1 MSDEVV
7 KLGLMPPLTGL
18 VGIYGTEIACAGQ
31 IACDEVN
38 ENGGVLGRRLELVI
52 EDDGSLPDSA
62 VAAAEKLVDRHRCV
76 AMVGNLL
83 SNSRI
88 AVAYRVAEPRKIPLL
103 NFSFYEGSIH
113 SRYFFH
119 FAALPNQQIDRMI
132 PWMLAK
138 YGPRMFFAGN
148 NYEWPRGS
156 IDAARQALARAGGE
170 AVGEEYCPIGVTDD
184 AIERLLDSVEAS
196 APDVFVPYFAG
207 VDQVNL
213 LTRFSQRGLKQR
225 MAVVMGHYDEMMSS
239 QLAPAVRAGFYSS
252 NSYFMG
258 VDSAENHA
266 FLTRL
271 ASQPGVNGI
280 WPQGN
285 GILTNFG
292 EGAYL
297 CVKAFARAANA
308 AGSLDPEALVEALRT
323 VSVSSPQGRVDMDP
337 VTQHARVNTYLSQC
351 QADGAFQIIERFGAI
366 DPIIPARY
374 KHQRIS
380 QQATLEDDIRLQAR
394 MLEQMSEAVLLVNAR
409 DEAIVY
415 ANAGAE
421 VMFGFAEG
429 ELIGRQLSRLLAG
442 SEQVAREASANIL
455 RELAHRGSWQAEFKS
470 RGSEGGIIW
479 CAASMSTFT
488 HPLHGEVVLLVCRDI
503 SQVKALQDQVE
514 AQRQQLESLVQVR
527 TAELMERKQQLI
539 AAQRIAQLGHWS
551 VNLKTGELHWSDE
564 IYRIFGRD
572 PATFLPSYENFFAC
586 VHPDDHA
593 LVKASEAQS
602 LELGWHSIDHRVV
615 QPDGAIR
622 WVHEEAQL
630 ERDAAGEP
638 LRLTGAVQDITARKM
653 VEAALIEA
661 RDEAERANQAKSEF
675 LSRMSHELRTPLNA
689 ILGFGQLL
697 ERANLGELQSDNVG
711 EILHAGRHLLELINE
726 VLDLAR
732 IESGKFSVSLE
743 PVPLRPL
750 IADCLGLIRP
760 QAENSG
766 IEMSETA
773 VGCDESVLADPTR
786 LKQVLLNLLSNAVK
800 YNRANGVLSVTC
812 LPEGD
817 AIQICISDTGAGL
830 SPEQQRC
837 LFKPFERLDADK
849 TAIEGSGI
857 GLALSKR
864 LVEAMGGQIGVD
876 STPGVGSTFWVR
888 LPIAEAQAENRQA
901 RSADAAIPASV
912 RQRLCDVLYIE
923 DNPANLR
930 LVERILALR
939 AGIRLL
945 AASAPGLGLE
955 LAAAHRPALIL
966 LDINLPEM
974 DGFEVMRRLNENP
987 VTRDIPVLAISA
999 NAMPEDL
1006 ARGKA
1011 AGFVDYLTKPL
1022 DVNVFLAAIDA
1033 VIAQRHGAGGARLA
1047 DPDGSKVVF

>member
-1 MSDEVV
+1 MSDDSV

-18 VGIYGTEIACAGQ
+18 VGIYGSEIARAGQ
-31 IACDEVN
+31 IARDEVN
-38 ENGGVLGRRLELVI
+38 ENGGVLGRRLKLVI

-76 AMVGNLL
+76 AIIGNLL

-103 NFSFYEGSIH
+103 NFSFYEGSIL

-132 PWMLAK
+132 PWMREM

-156 IDAARQALARAGGE
+156 IDAAKRALEGAGGE
-170 AVGEEYCPIGVTDD
+170 AVGEAYCPIGVAAD

-225 MAVVMGHYDEMMSS
+225 MAVVMGHYDEMMAS
-239 QLAPAVRAGFYSS
+239 QLAPDVRAGFYSS

-258 VDSAENHA
+258 VDSAENRA

-271 ASQPGVNGI
+271 ANQPGVSGI

-297 CVKAFARAANA
+297 CVKAFAQAANA
-308 AGSLDPEALVEALRT
+308 AGSLEPEALVEALRT
-323 VSVSSPQGRVDMDP
+323 ISITSPQGRVDMDP
-337 VTQHARVNTYLSQC
+337 VTQHARVNTYLARYS
-351 QADGAFQIIERFGAI
+351 AKGAFNIIERFGAI

-394 MLEQMSEAVLLVNAR
+394 MLEQMSEAVLLVDAR
-409 DEAIVY
+409 DEAIVF
-415 ANAGAE
+415 ANTGAE

-442 SEQVAREASANIL
+442 SDREAQETSAHIL
-455 RELAHRGSWQAEFKS
+455 RELAHRGSWQVEFRS
-470 RGSEGGIIW
+470 RGNDGALIW
-479 CAASMSTFT
+479 CAAALSTFT
-488 HPLHGEVVLLVCRDI
+488 HPRHGEVVLLVCRDI
-503 SQVKALQDQVE
+503 RQVKALQNQIE

-527 TAELMERKQQLI
+527 TAELMEREKQLI

-551 VNLKTGELHWSDE
+551 VNLRTGELHWSDQ

-602 LELGWHSIDHRVV
+602 LELGWHSVDHRVV

-638 LRLTGAVQDITARKM
+638 LRLTGVVQDITARKR

-697 ERANLGELQSDNVG
+697 ERANLGELQSDNVR

-766 IEMSETA
+766 IELSEA
-773 VGCDESVLADPTR
+773 AAGCDESVLADPTR

-800 YNRANGVLSVTC
+800 YNRAHGKLSVTC
-812 LPEGD
+812 LPQGD
-817 AIQICISDTGAGL
+817 AIQIRISDTGAGL

-837 LFKPFERLDADK
+837 LFKPFERLDADR

-876 STPGVGSTFWVR
+876 STPGAGSTFWVR
-888 LPIAEAQAENRQA
+888 LPMAEAQAEKHQA
-901 RSADAAIPASV
+901 AGPVDAMRAST
-912 RQRLCDVLYIE
+912 RQRRCDVLYIE

-939 AGIRLL
+939 ADIRLL
-945 AASAPGLGLE
+945 GASAPGLGLE

-974 DGFEVMRRLNENP
+974 DGYAVLRRLRANP
-987 VTRDIPVLAISA
+987 ATREIPVLAISA
-999 NAMPEDL
+999 NAMPDDL
-1006 ARGKA
+1006 TRGQA

-1022 DVNVFLAAIDA
+1022 DVGVFLAAVDA
-1033 VIAQRHGAGGARLA
+1033 VLLQRHDASGARLA
-1047 DPDGSKVVF
+1047 DPEGSKVVF

>member
-1 MSDEVV
+1 MSEDSVR
-7 KLGLMPPLTGL
+7 LGLMPPLTGL
-18 VGIYGTEIACAGQ
+18 VGIYGSEIARAGQ
-31 IACDEVN
+31 IARDEVN
-38 ENGGVLGRRLELVI
+38 ANGGVLGRRLDLLI

-62 VAAAEKLVDRHRCV
+62 VAAAERLVDRHRCV

-103 NFSFYEGSIH
+103 NFSFYEGSIL

-132 PWMLAK
+132 PWMRER

-156 IDAARQALARAGGE
+156 IDAAKQALERAGGK
-170 AVGEEYCPIGVTDD
+170 AVGEEYCPIGLAADE
-184 AIERLLDSVEAS
+184 IERLLDSVEAS

-225 MAVVMGHYDEMMSS
+225 MAVVMGHYDELMAS
-239 QLAPAVRAGFYSS
+239 QLAPEVRAGFYSS

-258 VDSAENHA
+258 VDSDESRA

-271 ASQPGVNGI
+271 ASQPGVSGI
-280 WPQGN
+280 WPGGN

-292 EGAYL
+292 EGTYL
-297 CVKAFARAANA
+297 CVKAFAQAANA
-308 AGSLDPEALVEALRT
+308 AGSLEPEALVEALKT
-323 VSVSSPQGRVDMDP
+323 ISVTSPQGRVDMDP
-337 VTQHARVNTYLSQC
+337 VTQHARVNTYLAQC
-351 QADGAFQIIERFGAI
+351 QADGAFHIIERFGAT

-380 QQATLEDDIRLQAR
+380 QQATLEEDIRLQAR
-394 MLEQMSEAVLLVNAR
+394 MLEQMSEAVLLVDAR
-409 DEAIVY
+409 DEAIVF
-415 ANAGAE
+415 ANTGAE
-421 VMFGFAEG
+421 LMFGFAEG

-455 RELAHRGSWQAEFKS
+455 RELAHRGSWQVEFLS
-470 RGSEGGIIW
+470 RGNDGGIIW

-488 HPLHGEVVLLVCRDI
+488 HPLYGEVLLLVCRDI
-503 SQVKALQDQVE
+503 SQVKALQHQVE
-514 AQRQQLESLVQVR
+514 AQRQQLESLVQAR
-527 TAELMERKQQLI
+527 TAELMEREKQLI

-551 VNLKTGELHWSDE
+551 VYLQTGDLHWSDE

-602 LELGWHSIDHRVV
+602 LRLGWHSVDHRVV
-615 QPDGAIR
+615 QPDGEIR
-622 WVHEEAQL
+622 WVHEEAQM

-638 LRLTGAVQDITARKM
+638 LRLTGVVQDITARKR

-661 RDEAERANQAKSEF
+661 RDEAERANLAKSEF

-697 ERANLGELQSDNVG
+697 ERANLGELQTDNVR

-743 PVPLRPL
+743 PVQLRPL

-766 IEMSETA
+766 IEISETGT
-773 VGCDESVLADPTR
+773 GCDESVLADHVLADPTR

-800 YNRANGVLSVTC
+800 YNRAYGILSVAC
-812 LPEGD
+812 LPDGE
-817 AIQICISDTGAGL
+817 AIQIRISDTGTGL

-837 LFKPFERLDADK
+837 LFKPFERLDADR

-864 LVEAMGGQIGVD
+864 LVEAMGGEIGVE
-876 STPGVGSTFWVR
+876 SAPGAGSIFWVR
-888 LPIAEAQAENRQA
+888 LPMAET
-901 RSADAAIPASV
+901 RSEKYPAASQVDLIPASV
-912 RQRLCDVLYIE
+912 PPHLCDVLYVE

-930 LVERILALR
+930 LIERILAER
-939 AGIRLL
+939 PDIRLL
-945 AASAPGLGLE
+945 SANVPSLGLE
-955 LAAAHRPALIL
+955 LALTHRPALIL
-966 LDINLPEM
+966 LDINLPDM
-974 DGFEVMRRLNENP
+974 DGFEVMRRLLENP
-987 VTRDIPVLAISA
+987 ATRDIPVLAISA
-999 NAMPEDL
+999 NAMPDDL
-1006 ARGKA
+1006 ERGQA

-1022 DVNVFLAAIDA
+1022 DVNVFLTAIDA
-1033 VIAQRHGAGGARLA
+1033 VIAQRH
-1047 DPDGSKVVF
+1047 DGR

>member
-1 MSDEVV
+1 
-7 KLGLMPPLTGL
+7 
-18 VGIYGTEIACAGQ
+18 
-31 IACDEVN
+31 
-38 ENGGVLGRRLELVI
+38 
-52 EDDGSLPDSA
+52 
-62 VAAAEKLVDRHRCV
+62 
-76 AMVGNLL
+76 
-83 SNSRI
+83 
-88 AVAYRVAEPRKIPLL
+88 
-103 NFSFYEGSIH
+103 
-113 SRYFFH
+113 
-119 FAALPNQQIDRMI
+119 
-132 PWMLAK
+132 
-138 YGPRMFFAGN
+138 
-148 NYEWPRGS
+148 
-156 IDAARQALARAGGE
+156 
-170 AVGEEYCPIGVTDD
+170 
-184 AIERLLDSVEAS
+184 
-196 APDVFVPYFAG
+196 
-207 VDQVNL
+207 
-213 LTRFSQRGLKQR
+213 
-225 MAVVMGHYDEMMSS
+225 
-239 QLAPAVRAGFYSS
+239 
-252 NSYFMG
+252 
-258 VDSAENHA
+258 
-266 FLTRL
+266 
-271 ASQPGVNGI
+271 
-280 WPQGN
+280 
-285 GILTNFG
+285 
-292 EGAYL
+292 
-297 CVKAFARAANA
+297 
-308 AGSLDPEALVEALRT
+308 
-323 VSVSSPQGRVDMDP
+323 
-337 VTQHARVNTYLSQC
+337 
-351 QADGAFQIIERFGAI
+351 
-366 DPIIPARY
+366 
-374 KHQRIS
+374 
-380 QQATLEDDIRLQAR
+380 
-394 MLEQMSEAVLLVNAR
+394 
-409 DEAIVY
+409 
-415 ANAGAE
+415 
-421 VMFGFAEG
+421 
-429 ELIGRQLSRLLAG
+429 
-442 SEQVAREASANIL
+442 
-455 RELAHRGSWQAEFKS
+455 
-470 RGSEGGIIW
+470 
-479 CAASMSTFT
+479 
-488 HPLHGEVVLLVCRDI
+488 
-503 SQVKALQDQVE
+503 
-514 AQRQQLESLVQVR
+514 
-527 TAELMERKQQLI
+527 
-539 AAQRIAQLGHWS
+539 
-551 VNLKTGELHWSDE
+551 
-564 IYRIFGRD
+564 
-572 PATFLPSYENFFAC
+572 
-586 VHPDDHA
+586 
-593 LVKASEAQS
+593 
-602 LELGWHSIDHRVV
+602 
-615 QPDGAIR
+615 
-622 WVHEEAQL
+622 
-630 ERDAAGEP
+630 
-638 LRLTGAVQDITARKM
+638 
-653 VEAALIEA
+653 
-661 RDEAERANQAKSEF
+661 
-675 LSRMSHELRTPLNA
+675 
-689 ILGFGQLL
+689 
-697 ERANLGELQSDNVG
+697 VG

-974 DGFEVMRRLNENP
+974 DGFEVMRRLRESP

>member
-1 MSDEVV
+1 MSDDFVR
-7 KLGLMPPLTGL
+7 LGLMPPLSGL
-18 VGIYGTEIACAGQ
+18 VGIYGSEIARAGQ

-38 ENGGVLGRRLELVI
+38 GNGGVLGRRLELVI

-76 AMVGNLL
+76 ALVGNLL

-88 AVAYRVAEPRKIPLL
+88 AVAYCVAEPRKIPLL
-103 NFSFYEGSIH
+103 NFSFYEGSIL
-113 SRYFFH
+113 SRYFFN
-119 FAALPNQQIDRMI
+119 FAALPNQQIDHMI
-132 PWMLAK
+132 PWMRAK
-138 YGPRMFFAGN
+138 FGPRMFFAGN

-156 IDAARQALARAGGE
+156 IDAAKHALARAGGE
-170 AVGEEYCPIGVTDD
+170 VVGEEYFPIGVADD
-184 AIERLLDSVEAS
+184 AIERLLDDVEAG

-207 VDQVNL
+207 SDQVKL
-213 LTRFSQRGLKQR
+213 LTRFSQRGLQQR
-225 MAVVMGHYDEMMSS
+225 MAVVMGHYDEMMASH
-239 QLAPAVRAGFYSS
+239 LAPAVRAGLYSS

-266 FLTRL
+266 FLKRL
-271 ASQPGVNGI
+271 TSQPGVSGI
-280 WPQGN
+280 WPHGN

-308 AGSLDPEALVEALRT
+308 AGSLHPEALVEALRT
-323 VSVSSPQGRVDMDP
+323 VSVTSPQGRVDMDP
-337 VTQHARVNTYLSQC
+337 VTQHARVNTYLAQC
-351 QADGAFQIIERFGAI
+351 QADGAFHIIERFGAT

-409 DEAIVY
+409 DEAIVF
-415 ANAGAE
+415 ANTGAE

-429 ELIGRQLSRLLAG
+429 ELIGLELSRLLGG
-442 SEQVAREASANIL
+442 SERETQETSAHIL
-455 RELAHRGSWQAEFKS
+455 RELAHRGSWQVEFICRKND
-470 RGSEGGIIW
+470 GALIW
-479 CAASMSTFT
+479 CAAALSTFT
-488 HPLHGEVVLLVCRDI
+488 HPHHGEVVLAVCRDV
-503 SQVKALQDQVE
+503 SQVKTLQFQIE
-514 AQRQQLESLVQVR
+514 SQRQQLESLVQAR
-527 TAELMERKQQLI
+527 TAELLEREKQLI

-551 VNLKTGELHWSDE
+551 VNLQTGELHWSDE

-572 PATFLPSYENFFAC
+572 KATFQPSYDNFFAC
-586 VHPDDHA
+586 MHPDDHG

-602 LELGWHSIDHRVV
+602 LQLGWHSVDHRVV
-615 QPDGAIR
+615 HPDGSIR

-630 ERDAAGEP
+630 ERDAVGEP
-638 LRLTGAVQDITARKM
+638 LRLTGVVQDITARKK

-743 PVPLRPL
+743 PVPLQPL
-750 IADCLGLIRP
+750 IADCLGLIHP
-760 QAENSG
+760 QAASSG
-766 IEMSETA
+766 IQLSETVA
-773 VGCDESVLADPTR
+773 GCDEYVLADPTR

-800 YNRANGVLSVTC
+800 YNRAQGMLSVTC

-817 AIQICISDTGAGL
+817 AIQIRISDTGAGL

-864 LVEAMGGQIGVD
+864 LVEVMGGQIGID
-876 STPGVGSTFWVR
+876 SAPGVGSTFWVR
-888 LPIAEAQAENRQA
+888 LPIVEAQAEKPLA
-901 RSADAAIPASV
+901 AGTDDAMPASA
-912 RQRLCDVLYIE
+912 RQRQDNILYIE

-930 LVERILALR
+930 LVERILAERPSL
-939 AGIRLL
+939 RLL
-945 AASAPGLGLE
+945 GASAPELGLE
-955 LAAAHRPALIL
+955 FAAAHRPSLIL
-966 LDINLPEM
+966 LDINLPDM
-974 DGFEVMRRLNENP
+974 DGFAVMRRLRENP
-987 VTRDIPVLAISA
+987 TTRDIPVLAISA
-999 NAMPEDL
+999 NAMPDDL

-1022 DVNVFLAAIDA
+1022 DVSALLTAVDA
-1033 VIAQRHGAGGARLA
+1033 VISQRRDASGTGLA
-1047 DPDGSKVVF
+1047 DSEVG

>member
-1 MSDEVV
+1 MRE
-7 KLGLMPPLTGL
+7 
-18 VGIYGTEIACAGQ
+18 
-31 IACDEVN
+31 
-38 ENGGVLGRRLELVI
+38 R
-52 EDDGSLPDSA
+52 
-62 VAAAEKLVDRHRCV
+62 
-76 AMVGNLL
+76 
-83 SNSRI
+83 
-88 AVAYRVAEPRKIPLL
+88 
-103 NFSFYEGSIH
+103 
-113 SRYFFH
+113 
-119 FAALPNQQIDRMI
+119 
-132 PWMLAK
+132 

-156 IDAARQALARAGGE
+156 IDAAKQALERAGGE
-170 AVGEEYCPIGVTDD
+170 AVGEAYFPIGVAAD

-225 MAVVMGHYDEMMSS
+225 MAVVMGHYDEMMAS
-239 QLAPAVRAGFYSS
+239 QLAPDVRAGFYSS

-258 VDSAENHA
+258 VDSAENRA

-271 ASQPGVNGI
+271 ANQPGVSGI

-297 CVKAFARAANA
+297 CVKAFAQAANA

-323 VSVSSPQGRVDMDP
+323 ISITSPQGRVDMDP
-337 VTQHARVNTYLSQC
+337 VTQHARVNTYLARYS
-351 QADGAFQIIERFGAI
+351 AKGAFNIIERFGAI

-394 MLEQMSEAVLLVNAR
+394 MLEQMSEAVLLVDAR
-409 DEAIVY
+409 DEAIVF
-415 ANAGAE
+415 ANTGAE

-442 SEQVAREASANIL
+442 SDREAQETSAHIL
-455 RELAHRGSWQAEFKS
+455 RELAHRGSWQVEFRS
-470 RGSEGGIIW
+470 RGNDGALIW
-479 CAASMSTFT
+479 CAAALSTFS
-488 HPLHGEVVLLVCRDI
+488 HPRHGEVVLVVCRDI
-503 SQVKALQDQVE
+503 SQVKALQNQIE

-527 TAELMERKQQLI
+527 TAELMEREKQLI

-551 VNLKTGELHWSDE
+551 VNLRTGELHWSDQ

-572 PATFLPSYENFFAC
+572 PATFQPSYENFFAC

-602 LELGWHSIDHRVV
+602 LEFGWHSVDHRVV

-638 LRLTGAVQDITARKM
+638 LRLTGVVQDITTRKR

-697 ERANLGELQSDNVG
+697 QRANLSELQTDNVG
-711 EILHAGRHLLELINE
+711 EILHAGRHLLDLINE

-766 IEMSETA
+766 IELSEA
-773 VGCDESVLADPTR
+773 AAGCDESVLADPTR

-800 YNRANGVLSVTC
+800 YNRAHGKLSVTC
-812 LPEGD
+812 LPQGD
-817 AIQICISDTGAGL
+817 AIQIRISDTGAGL

-837 LFKPFERLDADK
+837 LFKPFERLDADR

-876 STPGVGSTFWVR
+876 STPGAGSTFWVR
-888 LPIAEAQAENRQA
+888 LPMAEAQAEKYQA
-901 RSADAAIPASV
+901 AGPVDAMRAST
-912 RQRLCDVLYIE
+912 RQRRCDVLYIE

-945 AASAPGLGLE
+945 GASAPGLGLE

-974 DGFEVMRRLNENP
+974 DGFEVLRRLRANP
-987 VTRDIPVLAISA
+987 ATREIPVLAISA
-999 NAMPEDL
+999 NAMPDDL
-1006 ARGKA
+1006 TRGQA

-1022 DVNVFLAAIDA
+1022 DVGVFLTAVDA
-1033 VIAQRHGAGGARLA
+1033 VLLQWLDASGERLA
-1047 DPDGSKVVF
+1047 DPEGSKVVF

>member
-1 MSDEVV
+1 MSEEVV

-18 VGIYGTEIACAGQ
+18 VGIYGSEIARAGQ

-38 ENGGVLGRRLELVI
+38 ENGGVLGLRLELVI

-156 IDAARQALARAGGE
+156 IDAARQALALAGGE

-280 WPQGN
+280 WPHGN

-638 LRLTGAVQDITARKM
+638 LRLTGAVQDITARKR

-697 ERANLGELQSDNVG
+697 
-711 EILHAGRHLLELINE
+711 
-726 VLDLAR
+726 
-732 IESGKFSVSLE
+732 
-743 PVPLRPL
+743 
-750 IADCLGLIRP
+750 
-760 QAENSG
+760 
-766 IEMSETA
+766 
-773 VGCDESVLADPTR
+773 
-786 LKQVLLNLLSNAVK
+786 
-800 YNRANGVLSVTC
+800 
-812 LPEGD
+812 
-817 AIQICISDTGAGL
+817 
-830 SPEQQRC
+830 
-837 LFKPFERLDADK
+837 
-849 TAIEGSGI
+849 
-857 GLALSKR
+857 
-864 LVEAMGGQIGVD
+864 
-876 STPGVGSTFWVR
+876 
-888 LPIAEAQAENRQA
+888 
-901 RSADAAIPASV
+901 
-912 RQRLCDVLYIE
+912 
-923 DNPANLR
+923 
-930 LVERILALR
+930 
-939 AGIRLL
+939 
-945 AASAPGLGLE
+945 
-955 LAAAHRPALIL
+955 
-966 LDINLPEM
+966 
-974 DGFEVMRRLNENP
+974 
-987 VTRDIPVLAISA
+987 
-999 NAMPEDL
+999 
-1006 ARGKA
+1006 
-1011 AGFVDYLTKPL
+1011 
-1022 DVNVFLAAIDA
+1022 
-1033 VIAQRHGAGGARLA
+1033 
-1047 DPDGSKVVF
+1047 